1 MSTQQ
6 KKKKKM
12 IEPLK
17 ADCFRCNRNFLV
29 KFVVP
34 SWNYSR
40 KNNWDYWTENKED
53 KDKKICDSC
62 LLDMYYNHK
71 KEYLGSIID
80 YRKRNLFRNY
90 VSDKVIKD
98 KENL

>member
-1 MSTQQ
+1 MVIKGE
-6 KKKKKM
+6 KKQMK
-12 IEPLK
+12 PLIVN
-17 ADCFRCNRNFLV
+17 CFRCQKSFLV

-34 SWNYSR
+34 TWNYSR
-40 KNNWDYWTENKED
+40 KNSWDYWTENKAD

-62 LLDMYYNHK
+62 LLDMYYNYK
-71 KEYLGSIID
+71 QAYLGSVVD

-98 KENL
+98 KESS